1 MYIEI
6 NKNSFY
12 KYLRSLGNKTLQI
25 LIKDIGKEIE
35 SKKEITYLEFLNFIK
50 NEIAKNKRIYKVF
63 YDIKYD
69 KLIIIVYTDKWFRD
83 VQYEFTEVNKKEL
96 FELLEKEIRRI
107 LRKRIFLSYFKII
120 EDFINTNKNE
130 NIEFIKKVLNDNVK
144 NLLDMI
150 FSNEKLLDGRTY
162 CYVDFEDFCYFL
174 LHKFFNFLTEEN
186 KKIVNDFL
194 KNYFGDKKNR
204 QRLKRLVKK
213 EFQFMIEEAKKYKQ
227 YSKNTYEYKCI
238 VIKKMLEILDDKKLK
253 AQIISYLL

>member
-1 MYIEI
+1 MDIEI

-25 LIKDIGKEIE
+25 LIKENKGTEF
-35 SKKEITYLEFLNFIK
+35 KKEMTYLEFLNFIK
-50 NEIAKNKRIYKVF
+50 NEIAKNKRICKVF
-63 YDIKYD
+63 YDIEYD
-69 KLIIIVYTDKWFRD
+69 KLIIIVYRDKWFRE
-83 VQYEFTEVNKKEL
+83 VQYEFTETENKKEL

-204 QRLKRLVKK
+204 QKLKRLVKK
-213 EFQFMIEEAKKYKQ
+213 EFLLFVEEKKRYKN
-227 YSKNTYEYKCI
+227 YSSEYRLI
-238 VIKKMLEILDDKKLK
+238 IIKKMLDILNDKKLK
-253 AQIISYLL
+253 AQIISYFL